1 MKDRRKA
8 RILAFQALYS
18 WDLNGTSIDDLVE
31 FSWAKEA
38 CDEDV
43 RSFANLLIR
52 GTLDSIIEI
61 DTIIRK
67 KLIHWDFERLA
78 KVDLALL
85 RLSVYSLIYQTDI
98 PQAVTI
104 NEAIEIA
111 KEFGSDNSYR
121 FINGIL
127 DNVKNKD

>member
-18 WDLNGTSIDDLVE
+18 WDVSGSDIKELAE
-31 FSWAKEA
+31 FSWAKDD
-38 CDEDV
+38 CDEDI
-43 RSFANLLIR
+43 RSFALFLVK
-52 GTLDSIIEI
+52 GTLESINEI
-61 DTIIRK
+61 DSMIKK

-78 KVDLALL
+78 RVDLALL
-85 RLSVYSLIYQTDI
+85 RVSVYSLLYQNDI
-98 PQAVTI
+98 PEAVTI

-111 KEFGSDNSYR
+111 KEFGSDNSYK

-127 DNVKNKD
+127 DNVRKKE